1 MTNNAT
7 GTTSTVEDSNYVE
20 QITKEYKGAKLQFG
34 NDANELVVTERVK
47 KQKIQIFKSGYRNGM
62 SEVVKGLQ
70 GAEFTFKLKSEVDH
84 VGWDNATVY
93 DTITTGEDGWAITKD
108 LPYGEYLVRETV
120 TPKDFYTNPDF
131 TVSITQD
138 TSEIKKD
145 EDKVKKVI
153 LNNRPVETQ
162 LKLVKQDEES
172 GKTVSLNSASFK
184 IVADEDI
191 LDGGNIVYKKGQYIT
206 QKVGGK
212 KYDTF
217 TTNSDNVVVV
227 KTEYTNDDDEKGE
240 VFLPL
245 QFFAG
250 KYHLEEVKVPTGFI
264 GLGKLNHLK

>member
-1 MTNNAT
+1 M
-7 GTTSTVEDSNYVE
+7 
-20 QITKEYKGAKLQFG
+20 
-34 NDANELVVTERVK
+34 VVQEKVK
-47 KQKIQIFKSGYRNGM
+47 KQKVTIFKSGYRNGI

-70 GAEFTFKLKSEVDH
+70 GASFTFKLKSEVDH
-84 VGWDNATVY
+84 VGWDSAKVY
-93 DTITTGEDGWAITKD
+93 DVITTDENGWAITKD

-162 LKLVKQDEES
+162 LKLVKKDQET
-172 GKTVSLNSASFK
+172 GKNVSLNSASFK

-191 LDGGNIVYKKGQYIT
+191 LEGGKVVYKKGQTIT

-217 TTNSDNVVVV
+217 TTNSKNVVVV
-227 KTEYTNDDDEKGE
+227 KTEYTNDDDDKGE

-250 KYHLEEVKVPTGFI
+250 KYHLEEVKVPDGFI
-264 GLGKLNHLK
+264 GLGKHNLLK